1 MYRLALS
8 GVIRLADD
16 QSILRGEPGWSDYL
30 TWLAGGGVPDPISL
44 DPAPEPTPDP
54 VPVFISRLQAKAV
67 LMLRG
72 HLEDVEAILAV
83 EHPLTR
89 LAWTEAQ
96 TFCRTA
102 PLIISVAN
110 QMGWSPEYVDDL
122 FREAKAINMAV
133 Q

>member
-1 MYRLALS
+1 MYRLASS
-8 GVIRLADD
+8 GVVRVSDGAEI
-16 QSILRGEPGWSDYL
+16 SRGAPGWSDYL
-30 TWLAGGGVPDPISL
+30 AWLAAGGVPSPIPV

-54 VPVFISRLQAKAV
+54 VPTFISRLQAKAV
-67 LMLRG
+67 LMLHG
-72 HLEDVEAILAV
+72 HFEDVEAILAA

-89 LAWTEAQ
+89 LAWTDAQ

-110 QMGWSPEYVDDL
+110 QMGWPPAYVDEL